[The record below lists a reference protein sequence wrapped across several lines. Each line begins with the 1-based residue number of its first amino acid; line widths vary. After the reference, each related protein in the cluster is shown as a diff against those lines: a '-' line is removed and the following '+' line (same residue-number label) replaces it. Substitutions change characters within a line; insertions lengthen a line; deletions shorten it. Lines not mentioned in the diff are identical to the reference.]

1 MLLRMELI
9 CYLGLGN
16 YLPNIFVPISVSASY
31 VLLYSVTF
39 EIQLTLACVLDPRL
53 RARARV

>member
-16 YLPNIFVPISVSASY
+16 YLPNIFVPISVSA
-31 VLLYSVTF
+31 TF
-39 EIQLTLACVLDPRL
+39 EIQLSLACVLDPRL